1 MVLGATLLL
10 LLLLPLLVGGPSP
23 DGPMTAADSL
33 TAKTAHCKLQ
43 LLVPFHSAGVN
54 WQAVARF
61 TDVSRSYKV
70 FQNPNRPPSSKART
84 SREKFFKCL
93 HLPAR
98 ITHVPQRF
106 WRMLCG
112 NTSGPQLGGDEK
124 PDLKSE
130 KNLLHSMPCKSGCL
144 PDEHMCRLLSSTS
157 YP

>member
-1 MVLGATLLL
+1 MGHCRLWTAQLQRLLTLA
-10 LLLLPLLVGGPSP
+10 S
-23 DGPMTAADSL
+23 
-33 TAKTAHCKLQ
+33 
-43 LLVPFHSAGVN
+43 HSAGVN

-70 FQNPNRPPSSKART
+70 FQNPNRPPNKART

-98 ITHVPQRF
+98 ITHLPQRF

-112 NTSGPQLGGDEK
+112 NTSGPQLGGEEK

-130 KNLLHSMPCKSGCL
+130 YKLLHSMPCKSGC
-144 PDEHMCRLLSSTS
+144 PLLLITRAGW
-157 YP
+157 

>member
-1 MVLGATLLL
+1 M
-10 LLLLPLLVGGPSP
+10 
-23 DGPMTAADSL
+23 
-33 TAKTAHCKLQ
+33 
-43 LLVPFHSAGVN
+43 N

-144 PDEHMCRLLSSTS
+144 PAEHMCRLLSSTS

>member
-1 MVLGATLLL
+1 M
-10 LLLLPLLVGGPSP
+10 
-23 DGPMTAADSL
+23 
-33 TAKTAHCKLQ
+33 
-43 LLVPFHSAGVN
+43 N

-70 FQNPNRPPSSKART
+70 FQNPNRPPNKART

-98 ITHVPQRF
+98 ITHLPQRF

-112 NTSGPQLGGDEK
+112 NTSGPQLEGDEK

-130 KNLLHSMPCKSGCL
+130 SNLLHSKACC
-144 PDEHMCRLLSSTS
+144 HMCRLLSSTS